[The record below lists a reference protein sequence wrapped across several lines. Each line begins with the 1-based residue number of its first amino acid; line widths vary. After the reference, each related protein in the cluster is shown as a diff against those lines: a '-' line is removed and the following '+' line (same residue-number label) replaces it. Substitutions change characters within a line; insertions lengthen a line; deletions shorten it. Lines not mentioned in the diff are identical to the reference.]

1 MAERDT
7 RFGGNLETANTRP
20 RVSNEV
26 RGWHRMSN
34 QPRLDSMNSGLFS
47 ARINDSSVNEMRNN
61 YMQVEKGKNIYN
73 DYKPYVPEVRDD
85 MMNWDLGNWNV
96 GVGEGKFNLGY
107 TLPLGKSTTALKRGA
122 RSQGLDSLNV
132 TDPSDFYIDKII
144 RDNPEEVMYNLM
156 RQYPSEEMQEYY
168 DQPIDRYQLDFG
180 GPEID
185 KWIEENPGS
194 TIGDL
199 YDYLPELR
207 GTGTQPG
214 DFWPGG
220 ASI

>member
-7 RFGGNLETANTRP
+7 RFGGNLETANIRP
-20 RVSNEV
+20 REYQPSNRGIANVSNV
-26 RGWHRMSN
+26 DDRSLFQRGA
-34 QPRLDSMNSGLFS
+34 D
-47 ARINDSSVNEMRNN
+47 V
-61 YMQVEKGKNIYN
+61 GKNIYERV
-73 DYKPYVPEVRDD
+73 DPFMPEYRDD
-85 MMNWDLGNWNV
+85 MLNWDLGNWNV

-107 TLPLGKSTTALKRGA
+107 TLPLGGASLRKTLRPLKK
-122 RSQGLDSLNV
+122 GLDSLNV
-132 TDPSDFYIDKII
+132 TDPSDFYMDKII
-144 RDNPEEVMYNLM
+144 RDNPEEVYYNLM

-168 DQPIDRYQLDFG
+168 DQPIDRYQLGFG

-207 GTGTQPG
+207 GTGAQPG

>member
-1 MAERDT
+1 MAERDK

-20 RVSNEV
+20 REYQPSDRGIANVSNV
-26 RGWHRMSN
+26 DDRSLFQRGA
-34 QPRLDSMNSGLFS
+34 D
-47 ARINDSSVNEMRNN
+47 V
-61 YMQVEKGKNIYN
+61 GKNIYERV
-73 DYKPYVPEVRDD
+73 DPFMPEYRDD
-85 MMNWDLGNWNV
+85 MLNWELGNWNV

-107 TLPLGKSTTALKRGA
+107 TLPLGGA
-122 RSQGLDSLNV
+122 SLRKTKNFNKGLESLNV
-132 TDPSDFYIDKII
+132 TDPSDFYMDKII

-168 DQPIDRYQLDFG
+168 DQPIDRYQLGFG

-185 KWIEENPGS
+185 KWIDENPGS

-207 GTGTQPG
+207 GTGAQPG

>member
-7 RFGGNLETANTRP
+7 RFGGNLETANIRP
-20 RVSNEV
+20 REYQPSDRGIANVSNV
-26 RGWHRMSN
+26 DDRSLFQRGA
-34 QPRLDSMNSGLFS
+34 D
-47 ARINDSSVNEMRNN
+47 V
-61 YMQVEKGKNIYN
+61 GKNIYERV
-73 DYKPYVPEVRDD
+73 DPFMPEYRDD
-85 MMNWDLGNWNV
+85 MLNWDLGNWNV

-107 TLPLGKSTTALKRGA
+107 TLPLGGASLRKTLRPLKK
-122 RSQGLDSLNV
+122 GLDSLNV
-132 TDPSDFYIDKII
+132 TDPSDFYMDKII
-144 RDNPEEVMYNLM
+144 RDNPEEVYYNLM

-168 DQPIDRYQLDFG
+168 DQPIDRYQLGFG

-207 GTGTQPG
+207 GTGAQPG

>member
-7 RFGGNLETANTRP
+7 RFGGNLETANIRP
-20 RVSNEV
+20 RSI
-26 RGWHRMSN
+26 
-34 QPRLDSMNSGLFS
+34 DSYRAERSDNVPDYFKKPYTPSDNIPDPYPLGIELL
-47 ARINDSSVNEMRNN
+47 
-61 YMQVEKGKNIYN
+61 EKGKNIYN
-73 DYKPYVPEVRDD
+73 DYKPYIPKVRDD
-85 MMNWDLGNWNV
+85 MLNWDLGNWNV

-107 TLPLGKSTTALKRGA
+107 TLPLGGASLRKTLRPLKK
-122 RSQGLDSLNV
+122 GLESLNV
-132 TDPSDFYIDKII
+132 TDPSDFYMDKII